1 MVAAARGYK
10 CLFTMPE
17 DISAEKIELMRTL
30 GAEVRLC
37 PCVPFSDSRQYVH
50 AAKRIAETLGS
61 SGYLTSQFENL
72 ANYRSHLATTGPEI
86 WEQTSGRIDGFVS
99 AAGVSEFLKSKLPKV
114 QVHLI
119 DPPGSGL
126 KSFVENGVF
135 QSSGSCHIEGIG
147 IMRKTANF
155 EHALIDGAMLG
166 TDEEA
171 IEMGYYLLRNE
182 GFFVGPSAA
191 LNVCGAVK
199 LARKLGPG
207 HTIVTILCDTGER
220 YRTKMY
226 NPEWLKEKDLVP
238 KAQGRSLDFLK

>member
-1 MVAAARGYK
+1 
-10 CLFTMPE
+10 
-17 DISAEKIELMRTL
+17 
-30 GAEVRLC
+30 
-37 PCVPFSDSRQYVH
+37 
-50 AAKRIAETLGS
+50 
-61 SGYLTSQFENL
+61 
-72 ANYRSHLATTGPEI
+72 
-86 WEQTSGRIDGFVS
+86 
-99 AAGVSEFLKSKLPKV
+99 
-114 QVHLI
+114 
-119 DPPGSGL
+119 
-126 KSFVENGVF
+126 
-135 QSSGSCHIEGIG
+135 
-147 IMRKTANF
+147 MRKTANF